1 MYDWLTDALRGSSRV
16 VTANRRLARIL
27 TVEFGKQQ
35 LASGRSAWRSPAVRS
50 WQDWL
55 VELLASAELSQQLPT
70 RISAHQSRILWER
83 CLRREVTDPLL
94 NIAMLVRQARESWA
108 RLHEFRVPLAEW
120 EKAAQGR
127 DQKIFA
133 TVSRAYQSIL
143 DREHWVDEAGLG
155 GLLADLAGDGRL
167 RLPEAVTLAGFDR
180 LVPQVTT
187 LINSISEAGV
197 RTAEAPRT
205 TRTREVVLYHYENS
219 DAELRAAGAWARS
232 ELQNS
237 PEQNIAI
244 VATHLEQDAVRYTRL
259 IREGVAPGW
268 QTSGS
273 RHTNAVNVSYGR
285 NLGTYPAIA
294 VALLALRWLQSD
306 LGARDISALLR
317 SSATGCR
324 DTGGRSRLE
333 LSLRQLPDRN
343 WSPAMFLSEFE
354 GREATRDARDWLAR
368 VGTLDA
374 FRTELPA
381 RESPSKWVLLIDDVL
396 KKINW
401 PGDGSL
407 NSVEFQLVNRWRELL
422 NDLARLELVSST
434 MTYAEALGRLTT
446 MAKETIFQAESE
458 GSIVQLLG
466 PLEAAGMHFDQL
478 WITGLSAANW
488 PASGRPSS
496 LVSRDIQRSFG
507 MPDADPDD
515 TLDYARRVLERLLS
529 SAGHVS
535 CSYPQTSGDAEQ
547 SESAL
552 LTSVAECGDTSPEDP
567 GWYATQL
574 VAVANPAPV
583 SPDPVPEVAGD
594 ESISGGAATINRQ
607 LTDPFSA
614 FAFGRLGIRPVP
626 RITSGLAANLR
637 GTLIHDA
644 LHCLYAELPSR
655 TDIDSWNESDL
666 EKRISAALK
675 RAFWR
680 HERHADSVLKQLF
693 LLEKRRV
700 AHLLHGVVSLDRE
713 RDDFTVGEVEG
724 LLEIE
729 ISGLQLRLRID
740 RIDRLDDGD
749 LVILDYKTGTRRG
762 LLDRDSKPRD
772 MQLVVYALGVQE
784 PVAGL
789 GLFNV
794 DSRSIEIDGV
804 GRSFTPDL
812 DWDDILAQWKNVVVL
827 AANDLQQGDVR
838 INAQQNTQ
846 SARALGLLSRIGELR
861 RDG

>member
-1 MYDWLTDALRGSSRV
+1 MYDWLTDALRGSSQV
-16 VTANRRLARIL
+16 VTANRRLARVL
-27 TVEFGKQQ
+27 TVEFGKLQI
-35 LASGRSAWRSPAVRS
+35 ANGRSAWRSPAVRS

-55 VELLASAELSQQLPT
+55 VELLASAEPSQRLPT
-70 RISAHQSRILWER
+70 RINAHQSRILWER
-83 CLRREVTDPLL
+83 CLRREVMDPLL
-94 NIAMLVRQARESWA
+94 NIGMLVRQARESWA
-108 RLHEFRVPLAEW
+108 RLHEFQVPLAEW
-120 EKAAQGR
+120 ENAAQGR

-133 TVSRAYQSIL
+133 TASRNYQSLL

-155 GLLADLAGDGRL
+155 ALLTDLASNGRL
-167 RLPEAVTLAGFDR
+167 RLPEAVTVAGFDR
-180 LVPQVTT
+180 LVPQVGT
-187 LINSISEAGV
+187 LIKSISEAGV
-197 RTAEAPRT
+197 RTAEAPGRS
-205 TRTREVVLYHYENS
+205 RAQEVALYHYENS

-232 ELQNS
+232 ILQKS
-237 PEQNIAI
+237 PQQNIAI
-244 VATHLEQDAVRYTRL
+244 VATHLEQDAARYTRL

-273 RHTNAVNVSYGR
+273 GHTNAVNVSYGR
-285 NLGTYPAIA
+285 NLSTYPAIA

-306 LGARDISALLR
+306 LGARDISTLLR

-343 WSPAMFLSEFE
+343 WSPAMISSEFE

-374 FRTELPA
+374 FRTELPV

-422 NDLARLELVSST
+422 NDLARLELVSTT
-434 MTYAEALGRLTT
+434 MTFAEALGRLAA
-446 MAKETIFQAESE
+446 MAKETVFQAESE

-466 PLEAAGMHFDQL
+466 PLEAAGMQFDQL

-496 LVSRDIQRSFG
+496 LVSRNIQRSFG

-535 CSYPQTSGDAEQ
+535 GSYPQTSGDAEQ
-547 SESAL
+547 SASAL
-552 LTSVAECGDTSPEDP
+552 LTGIAEGGDTSPEDP

-574 VAVANPAPV
+574 VAVANPVPV
-583 SPDPVPEVAGD
+583 SPDPVPEVDSD

-614 FAFGRLGIRPVP
+614 FAVGRLGIRPVP
-626 RITSGLAANLR
+626 GIMSGLAANLR

-644 LHCLYAELPSR
+644 LHYLYSDLPSR
-655 TDIDSWNESDL
+655 TDIDSWNESVL

-675 RAFWR
+675 KSFWR
-680 HERHADSVLKQLF
+680 HERNADSVLKQLL
-693 LLEKRRV
+693 LLEEGRV
-700 AHLLHGVVSLDRE
+700 AQLLDGVVSLDRK
-713 RDDFTVGEVEG
+713 RDEFAVAAVES

-729 ISGLQLRLRID
+729 ISGLRLRLRMD
-740 RIDRLDDGD
+740 RIDRLDDGG
-749 LVILDYKTGTRRG
+749 LVIFDYKTGTRRR
-762 LLDRDSKPRD
+762 LLDRHGDPRD

-794 DSRSIEIDGV
+794 DSRSIDIDGT

-812 DWDDILAQWKNVVVL
+812 NWDDILAQWKSAVVL
-827 AANDLQQGDVR
+827 TANDLQHGDVR
-838 INAQQNTQ
+838 INAQQNKQ
-846 SARALGLLSRIGELR
+846 SARPLSLLSRIGELR

>member
-16 VTANRRLARIL
+16 VTANRRLARVL

-35 LASGRSAWRSPAVRS
+35 IADGRSAWRSPAVRS

-55 VELLASAELSQQLPT
+55 AELLASAELSQPLPT
-70 RISAHQSRILWER
+70 RINAHQSRILWER
-83 CLRREVTDPLL
+83 CLRREVVDPLL

-133 TVSRAYQSIL
+133 TASRNYQSIL

-155 GLLADLAGDGRL
+155 RLVAELASDGRL
-167 RLPEAVTLAGFDR
+167 RLPEAVTFAGFDR
-180 LVPQVTT
+180 LVPQVTA
-187 LINSISEAGV
+187 LIKSISEAGV
-197 RTAEAPRT
+197 HTAEAPRA
-205 TRTREVVLYHYENS
+205 TRAQDIVLYHYENS

-232 ELQNS
+232 VLEKS
-237 PEQNIAI
+237 PEQTIAI
-244 VATHLEQDAVRYTRL
+244 VATHLEQDAERCTRL

-273 RHTNAVNVSYGR
+273 RHSRAVNVSYGR
-285 NLGTYPAIA
+285 NLSTYPAIA
-294 VALLALRWLQSD
+294 VALLALRWLQND
-306 LGARDISALLR
+306 LRARDISTLLR

-324 DTGGRSRLE
+324 DAGGRSRLE

-343 WSPAMFLSEFE
+343 WSPSMILSEFE
-354 GREATRDARDWLAR
+354 GREATHDARDWLAR
-368 VGTLDA
+368 VGALDA
-374 FRTELPA
+374 LRTELPL
-381 RESPSKWVLLIDDVL
+381 RSSPSKWVLLIDDVL

-422 NDLARLELVSST
+422 NDLARLELVSPT
-434 MTYAEALGRLTT
+434 MTFAEALGRLAT

-496 LVSRDIQRSFG
+496 LVSRNIQRSFG

-529 SAGHVS
+529 SAGNVS

-552 LTSVAECGDTSPEDP
+552 LTGIAKHGDISPEDP

-574 VAVANPAPV
+574 VAAANPAPV
-583 SPDPVPEVAGD
+583 SPDPVPEVDG
-594 ESISGGAATINRQ
+594 EETVSGGATTINRQ
-607 LTDPFSA
+607 LADPFSA

-626 RITSGLAANLR
+626 GITSGLAANLR

-644 LHCLYAELPSR
+644 LHYLYSDLPSK
-655 TDIDSWNESDL
+655 TDIDSWNDSVL
-666 EKRISAALK
+666 EKRIASAL
-675 RAFWR
+675 RRSFWR

-693 LLEKRRV
+693 LLEEHRV
-700 AHLLHGVVSLDRE
+700 AHLLHGVVSLDRK
-713 RDDFTVGEVEG
+713 RDEFTVAEVERV
-724 LLEIE
+724 LEIE
-729 ISGLQLRLRID
+729 ISALRLRLRID
-740 RIDRLDDGD
+740 RIDRIDDGD
-749 LVILDYKTGTRRG
+749 LVILDYKTGMRRR
-762 LLDRDSKPRD
+762 LLDRGGDPRD
-772 MQLVVYALGVQE
+772 MQLVVYTLGVRE

-794 DSRSIEIDGV
+794 DSRSIDIDGV
-804 GRSFTPDL
+804 GRFLTPDL
-812 DWDDILAQWKNVVVL
+812 NWDEILAQWQSTVVL
-827 AANDLQQGDVR
+827 AAKDLQQGDVR
-838 INAQQNTQ
+838 IDAQQNTQ
-846 SARALGLLSRIGELR
+846 SARPLSLLSRIGELR